1 MEITGIGDALERA
14 ASGQVRKLTDGLPK
28 KVLSKPTK
36 ELTDEYEIAK
46 ARRACQEFESIF
58 MNKMLS
64 SMRAAFESDK
74 GEDED
79 FGGDIFKS
87 MMDEQLAV
95 ALARAG
101 GIGLARLLGRSL
113 GIEDELAPAA
123 SGPPRDFPVEAGIM
137 AYERGNVGPG
147 LKAYEPAIEA
157 AASDSGVSENLIKAV
172 ILQESGGD
180 ARAVSGKGAKGLMQ
194 LMDATAKELGVKN
207 PFNPVENIRG
217 GARYLAGLIKE
228 FKGDL
233 EMALASY
240 NAGMGTVKKFG
251 GIPPYKE
258 TQNYVKKV
266 MARLDKL
273 NTASG
278 G

>member
-14 ASGQVRKLTDGLPK
+14 ASGQVRKLTDELPK
-28 KVLSKPTK
+28 KVLSKPTR
-36 ELTDEYEIAK
+36 ELTDEHEIAK
-46 ARRACQEFESIF
+46 ARKACQEFESIF
-58 MNKMLS
+58 INKMLS
-64 SMRAAFESDK
+64 SMRAAFEAEK
-74 GEDED
+74 GEEKD

-113 GIEDELAPAA
+113 GIEPELAPAA

-137 AYERGNVGPG
+137 AYERGRVGPG
-147 LKAYEPAIEA
+147 LKAYEPAIKA

-207 PFNPVENIRG
+207 SFNPAENIRG